1 MSDIPQGYTLGQ
13 RHEGIVQQMGK
24 TAGIESNWYYDALDP
39 DGNECVLMS
48 CRPSGYTILD
58 KETIHRIREING
70 RLITWFIMKN
80 GYAASHMMTD
90 TGLRMVYLHQFLT
103 EHHGHGKGQDSIDH
117 INRNKLDNRL
127 ANLRIATQSEQNA
140 NRNKVARKHN
150 AKPLPTGIELPLPK
164 FVTYCHEKH
173 GNGTREFFTVEKHP
187 LQNRKEQGIQDAQT
201 ALLKNKRWASSK
213 AGSMTAQEKLE
224 QAKEYVR
231 WLDGLYTI
239 VNT

>member
-1 MSDIPQGYTLGQ
+1 
-13 RHEGIVQQMGK
+13 
-24 TAGIESNWYYDALDP
+24 
-39 DGNECVLMS
+39 
-48 CRPSGYTILD
+48 
-58 KETIHRIREING
+58 
-70 RLITWFIMKN
+70 
-80 GYAASHMMTD
+80 MMTD

-164 FVTYCHEKH
+164 FVTYYHEKH

-187 LQNRKEQGIQDAQT
+187 LQNRKEQGIKDAQT

-224 QAKEYVR
+224 QAKTYVR
-231 WLDGLYTI
+231 WLDGLYAV